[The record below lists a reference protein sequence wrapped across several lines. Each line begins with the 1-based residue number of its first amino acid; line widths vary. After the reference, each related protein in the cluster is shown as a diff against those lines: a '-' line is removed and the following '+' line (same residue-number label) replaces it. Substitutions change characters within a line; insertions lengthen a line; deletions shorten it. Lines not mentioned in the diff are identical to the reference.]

1 MYNIMAACDPGTTE
15 PYESWEA
22 LDDPSILS
30 TQIKK
35 MQLASATKNE
45 NNSNV
50 VILPPG
56 LQLSYNHHQQ
66 MTIPQQ
72 PTVKIL
78 KRPQKDNTTNENADK
93 PKVQVKSLE
102 QRKQEYAEARLRI
115 MGEEREEDL
124 NADDE
129 GASSS
134 GSMKFEVLRQPIV
147 RVAVEDNVI
156 RQPRGPD
163 NTKGFNHRS

>member
-1 MYNIMAACDPGTTE
+1 
-15 PYESWEA
+15 
-22 LDDPSILS
+22 
-30 TQIKK
+30 
-35 MQLASATKNE
+35 
-45 NNSNV
+45 
-50 VILPPG
+50 
-56 LQLSYNHHQQ
+56 
-66 MTIPQQ
+66 MTNYPQQ

-78 KRPQKDNTTNENADK
+78 KRPQKNNTANENADK

-115 MGEEREEDL
+115 MGEEHEEDL

-134 GSMKFEVLRQPIV
+134 GSSKFEVLRQPIV
-147 RVAVEDNVI
+147 RTVIEDGVI